1 MHTFTHYII
10 CCALAL
16 SVGLKA
22 GAQCHQARL
31 AGGQVRVENLHVG
44 SADGKLLVSLDL
56 NIDSLRMPADVQFVF
71 TPMVNGRSNSRPMPQ
86 IVVNGRRSD
95 ISFRRG
101 GSRRFAPGVTAVR
114 RKNNTRQTVSYS
126 AVVPYEPWMDNSDVV
141 VGEDLCGCGS
151 QLESETVVL
160 RRLRKP
166 FMPYLRP
173 AAEASKARSEQ
184 GRAYI
189 DFPVNQV
196 TLYPGY
202 RNNPAELAKIVQT
215 INLVKED
222 RNTRITSVEIHGYAS
237 PEAPYAHNAWL
248 AERRAATLKDHVSKL
263 VDIDDALFRVRY
275 TAEDWQGLREYVAGS
290 SLPHRDEILN
300 TIDDRQLSPD
310 TREWRIKLRWPDD
323 YRVMLDECYPALRH
337 SDYTV
342 NYVVRSFTAA
352 EAREIMKTN
361 PKLLSLEEMFLVAQ
375 ACEPGSAE
383 FNDVME
389 TAVRLFP
396 ADATANLNAALARMA
411 AGNLD
416 GAAEC
421 LDKAGQAPRAIHARG
436 VMALMRGDSAGALSL
451 FRQALAGG
459 DTDAQ
464 RNIDITEQ

>member
-1 MHTFTHYII
+1 
-10 CCALAL
+10 
-16 SVGLKA
+16 
-22 GAQCHQARL
+22 
-31 AGGQVRVENLHVG
+31 
-44 SADGKLLVSLDL
+44 
-56 NIDSLRMPADVQFVF
+56 
-71 TPMVNGRSNSRPMPQ
+71 
-86 IVVNGRRSD
+86 
-95 ISFRRG
+95 
-101 GSRRFAPGVTAVR
+101 
-114 RKNNTRQTVSYS
+114 
-126 AVVPYEPWMDNSDVV
+126 
-141 VGEDLCGCGS
+141 
-151 QLESETVVL
+151 
-160 RRLRKP
+160 
-166 FMPYLRP
+166 
-173 AAEASKARSEQ
+173 
-184 GRAYI
+184 
-189 DFPVNQV
+189 
-196 TLYPGY
+196 
-202 RNNPAELAKIVQT
+202 
-215 INLVKED
+215 
-222 RNTRITSVEIHGYAS
+222 
-237 PEAPYAHNAWL
+237 
-248 AERRAATLKDHVSKL
+248 
-263 VDIDDALFRVRY
+263 
-275 TAEDWQGLREYVAGS
+275 
-290 SLPHRDEILN
+290 
-300 TIDDRQLSPD
+300 
-310 TREWRIKLRWPDD
+310 
-323 YRVMLDECYPALRH
+323 MLDECYPALRH